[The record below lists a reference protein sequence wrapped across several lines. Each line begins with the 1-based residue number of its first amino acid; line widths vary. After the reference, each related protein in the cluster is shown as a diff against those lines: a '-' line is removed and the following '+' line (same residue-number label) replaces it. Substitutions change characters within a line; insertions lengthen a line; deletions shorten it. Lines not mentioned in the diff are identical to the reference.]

1 MNLSSVTASPDTSL
15 VLDLL
20 PVGVVV
26 IDVQGTVRFANA
38 RMLAMTGFSS
48 DEFVGRPMIDFVPS
62 EEFSNATDILAA
74 GRGFIG
80 RTMGPI
86 RMRYRCADG
95 RHRATEMWAQNC
107 LDVAGVE
114 GYVATFAE
122 ESVNDHMSRAFSSI
136 ASGDP
141 IEQTLRAVID
151 SMSVHPLDASA
162 VVALQGPD
170 GLSLVGDWPLVG
182 YGFTIDDPLAPWTS
196 TLKRG
201 QSHDFPDLYG
211 LPAELR
217 RAATDA
223 GFRSVWVRPVL
234 SRRGERGALILWRR
248 LAGLTSPNQEQRM
261 ADAVSVVAVALD
273 HADVR
278 AREPLDQGRVPGS
291 RQVSDSAD
299 TSSPATLEVNGAVL
313 AVNVKGLDR
322 LVAEC
327 GGEAQQEVLALVTAR
342 LSATV
347 RAVDEIVDRGAN
359 TFAAVCRPPVDRVA
373 VISIAN
379 RIVRVLSGP
388 YFIDGSSTGEM
399 ARRIDHLTVD
409 VGIAF
414 QTVASDLDDV
424 FERAEDA
431 MRVAASEGENEWRIA
446 DGSSRARVAL

>member
-1 MNLSSVTASPDTSL
+1 
-15 VLDLL
+15 
-20 PVGVVV
+20 
-26 IDVQGTVRFANA
+26 
-38 RMLAMTGFSS
+38 
-48 DEFVGRPMIDFVPS
+48 
-62 EEFSNATDILAA
+62 
-74 GRGFIG
+74 
-80 RTMGPI
+80 
-86 RMRYRCADG
+86 
-95 RHRATEMWAQNC
+95 MWAQNC

-122 ESVNDHMSRAFSSI
+122 ESVNDHMSRAFASI

-170 GLSLVGDWPLVG
+170 GLSLVGDWPLAG
-182 YGFTIDDPLAPWTS
+182 YGFTIDDPLVPWTS

-278 AREPLDQGRVPGS
+278 AREPFDQGRVPVS
-291 RQVSDSAD
+291 RQVPDSSAG
-299 TSSPATLEVNGAVL
+299 TSLPATLEVNGAVL

-322 LVAEC
+322 IVDEC
-327 GGEAQQEVLALVTAR
+327 GGEAEQEVLALVTAR

-388 YFIDGSSTGEM
+388 YFIDGSGKGEM
-399 ARRIDHLTVD
+399 AHRIDHVTVD

-446 DGSSRARVAL
+446 EGSSRARVAL